1 MRNIPWREKRR
12 NRKMVLCKKMGKY
25 LSVLVMGG
33 VLLASGMLFS
43 RTSLAQGKSFTGVV
57 SDTMCGA
64 KHKMADAAKCT
75 LGCTGHGAGFAL
87 VVGDKVYKL
96 EGKTEGLDK
105 LAGAKAK
112 VTGTAAGDT
121 ITVQSVEAAS

>member
-1 MRNIPWREKRR
+1 
-12 NRKMVLCKKMGKY
+12 MGAA
-25 LSVLVMGG
+25 
-33 VLLASGMLFS
+33 LLAGGTFLS
-43 RTSLAQGKSFTGVV
+43 RTSLAQQAGGGRGQTLEGVV

-75 LGCTGHGAGFAL
+75 LGCTSHGAGFAL

-112 VTGTAAGDT
+112 VTGRVEGDT
-121 ITVQSVEAAS
+121 ITVRSVEAAS

>member
-1 MRNIPWREKRR
+1 MEY
-12 NRKMVLCKKMGKY
+12 RKEIGKY

-33 VLLASGMLFS
+33 VLLASGALLS
-43 RTSLAQGKSFTGVV
+43 RTSLAQEKGQTLQGVV

-75 LGCTGHGAGFAL
+75 LGCTSHGAGFAL

-112 VTGTAAGDT
+112 VTGTVAGDT
-121 ITVQSVEAAS
+121 ITVQSVAAAS

>member
-1 MRNIPWREKRR
+1 
-12 NRKMVLCKKMGKY
+12 MVLRKAIWRS
-25 LSVLVMGG
+25 LSVIVMGG
-33 VLLASGMLFS
+33 ALLAGGTVLS
-43 RTSLAQGKSFTGVV
+43 RASLAQEAGQGAQRGGGRGQTLEGVV
-57 SDTMCGA
+57 SDSMCGA

-75 LGCTGHGAGFAL
+75 AGCVSHGAGYAL

-112 VTGTAAGDT
+112 VTGRVEGDT
-121 ITVQSVEAAS
+121 ITVRSVEPA